1 MIRTVYFIGIIII
14 FIISFFLET
23 EYFIDKNKRFVNPTD
38 ETTGDGIY
46 EATGAN
52 DDIIYGPK

>member
-14 FIISFFLET
+14 FILSFFFHV
-23 EYFIDKNKRFVNPTD
+23 EYFVDKNKRFMKPAD
-38 ETTGDGIY
+38 ETTKDSIY
-46 EATGAN
+46 EATGEY